1 MVLMT
6 AYYTGMRRSELVALK
21 LEDVDLGGAVIRV
34 NGKGDKQ
41 RIVPML
47 PELGREISGFI

>member
-1 MVLMT
+1 MT

-47 PELGREISGFI
+47 PELA